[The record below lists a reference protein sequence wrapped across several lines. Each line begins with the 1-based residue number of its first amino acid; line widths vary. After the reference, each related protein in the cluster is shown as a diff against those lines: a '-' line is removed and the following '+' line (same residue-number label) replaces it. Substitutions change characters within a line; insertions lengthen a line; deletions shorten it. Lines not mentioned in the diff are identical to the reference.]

1 MSENTV
7 KTMPTIGR
15 VVLFKHSD
23 KPEDQMHPA
32 DICFVH
38 NEDKVN
44 LCVSDEYGDK
54 YGETVVNFFHG
65 HADDCP
71 VGSCCWMPYQQKL
84 AAKVASEEAA
94 AEGTEAA

>member
-7 KTMPTIGR
+7 KTTPTIGR

-23 KPEDQMHPA
+23 EEGGQMHPA
-32 DICFVH
+32 DVCYVW
-38 NEDKVN
+38 NDNMVN
-44 LCVSDEYGDK
+44 LSVSDASGNK
-54 YGETVVNFFHG
+54 YGLTSVNFFHG

-84 AAKVASEEAA
+84 AAKVAAEDAA
-94 AEGTEAA
+94 AEGTEVT